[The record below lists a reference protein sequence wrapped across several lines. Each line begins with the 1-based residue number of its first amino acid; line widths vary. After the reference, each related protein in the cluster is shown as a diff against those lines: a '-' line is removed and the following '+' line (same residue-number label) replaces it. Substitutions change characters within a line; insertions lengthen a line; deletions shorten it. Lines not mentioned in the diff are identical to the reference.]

1 MINTILN
8 FTNKNDILDKCIYA
22 SIKNAVM
29 SGAYPSLSE
38 EIAWDGNNYLF
49 QNMEGIRGVIAFSND
64 IFVCG
69 VRNEKKYEEGREN
82 IFFKL
87 LNSASEK
94 VLKLAEE
101 ELLPYFLVESEN
113 ENIPALSMIFWGE
126 NDMILSC
133 VNESEVMERS
143 EFSLLPYVYNFNDLE
158 KYWIDCYEPN
168 KEQLVL
174 VNQIFQKRLVCNKF
188 RLSNNQKEK
197 LINWFGDNVEYCEE
211 RFNEIGIG
219 IPDL

>member
-22 SIKNAVM
+22 SIMNAVM

-69 VRNEKKYEEGREN
+69 VRNEKKYEEEREN

-87 LNSASEK
+87 LNSASVK

-113 ENIPALSMIFWGE
+113 GNIPALSMIFWGE

-133 VNESEVMERS
+133 VNEAEVMERS

-168 KEQLVL
+168 EEQLVL
-174 VNQIFQKRLVCNKF
+174 VNQIFQKRLVCNNF

-219 IPDL
+219 VPD

>member
-1 MINTILN
+1 
-8 FTNKNDILDKCIYA
+8 
-22 SIKNAVM
+22 
-29 SGAYPSLSE
+29 
-38 EIAWDGNNYLF
+38 
-49 QNMEGIRGVIAFSND
+49 MEGIRGVIAFSND

-133 VNESEVMERS
+133 VNESEVR
-143 EFSLLPYVYNFNDLE
+143 
-158 KYWIDCYEPN
+158 
-168 KEQLVL
+168 
-174 VNQIFQKRLVCNKF
+174 
-188 RLSNNQKEK
+188 
-197 LINWFGDNVEYCEE
+197 
-211 RFNEIGIG
+211 
-219 IPDL
+219 

>member
-133 VNESEVMERS
+133 VNESEVR
-143 EFSLLPYVYNFNDLE
+143 
-158 KYWIDCYEPN
+158 
-168 KEQLVL
+168 
-174 VNQIFQKRLVCNKF
+174 
-188 RLSNNQKEK
+188 
-197 LINWFGDNVEYCEE
+197 
-211 RFNEIGIG
+211 
-219 IPDL
+219 

>member
-22 SIKNAVM
+22 SIMNAVM

-143 EFSLLPYVYNFNDLE
+143 EFSLLP
-158 KYWIDCYEPN
+158 
-168 KEQLVL
+168 
-174 VNQIFQKRLVCNKF
+174 
-188 RLSNNQKEK
+188 LS
-197 LINWFGDNVEYCEE
+197 LIH
-211 RFNEIGIG
+211 I
-219 IPDL
+219 